1 MVAGTGWLQVWVL
14 PAPPSLTFGALAKE
28 TRAIPVSVA
37 WNGQPLPKIP
47 AQSLP
52 SLNRFPAEL
61 ASRTETSSI
70 AD

>member
-1 MVAGTGWLQVWVL
+1 VES
-14 PAPPSLTFGALAKE
+14 SLTFGALAKA

-52 SLNRFPAEL
+52 SLNRFPAAL

-70 AD
+70 GD